1 MFPLANYLFNA
12 IIVQLFSKAIIMTQE
27 ELDALMNEEMGMDE
41 EPQISLEDMDNID
54 NDSSVN
60 EEFGSLNHQEFG
72 SLNYEEFGSL
82 NSIDDPHGY
91 RVSAMHSWPPPPPTD
106 DNKMVHQ
113 LDDVTKESE
122 KKATEIFDIIETI
135 SNELADGEGSIK
147 EIFSIINGNIALF
160 NTLSVKFPHVNAFKT
175 QLDHNNTAKKHAEI
189 LTGML
194 QDSGDNIMNIMEIMQ
209 YQDIHRQKI
218 ERVINVMR
226 ALSTYMNHLF
236 AGKIDDSK
244 RVTSAVHIHGD
255 IDTQDVVTSD
265 DIEALLAS
273 FGQK

>member
-1 MFPLANYLFNA
+1 
-12 IIVQLFSKAIIMTQE
+12 MTQE
-27 ELDALMNEEMGMDE
+27 ELDALMNGDIDMDVGFEESDPTEVSE
-41 EPQISLEDMDNID
+41 EPS
-54 NDSSVN
+54 N
-60 EEFGSLNHQEFG
+60 EEEVVSDEPYYNEL
-72 SLNYEEFGSL
+72 
-82 NSIDDPHGY
+82 DADKY
-91 RVSAMHSWPPPPPTD
+91 RVSALHSWPPPPPTD

-122 KKATEIFDIIETI
+122 QKASEIFDLIEGI
-135 SNELADGEGSIK
+135 SNDLGDGEKSIK
-147 EIFSIINGNIALF
+147 TIQAVVKSNVELFS
-160 NTLSVKFPHVNAFKT
+160 TLSEKFPHIEAFKT
-175 QLDHNNTAKKHAEI
+175 QLAENKKISDE
-189 LTGML
+189 LKDVLEML
-194 QDSGDNIMNIMEIMQ
+194 QNGGDTIMNIMDIMQ

-255 IDTQDVVTSD
+255 TTTEDVVSSD

-273 FGQK
+273 FGKK

>member
-1 MFPLANYLFNA
+1 
-12 IIVQLFSKAIIMTQE
+12 MTQE
-27 ELDALMNEEMGMDE
+27 ELDALMNEEIEMDE
-41 EPQISLEDMDNID
+41 ISENEEIVDTSEVSNNILNNID
-54 NDSSVN
+54 NP
-60 EEFGSLNHQEFG
+60 QA
-72 SLNYEEFGSL
+72 
-82 NSIDDPHGY
+82 Y

-122 KKATEIFDIIETI
+122 EKASEIFDLIEVI
-135 SNELADGEGSIK
+135 SNDLGDGEKYIK
-147 EIFSIINGNIALF
+147 DVKAIIDSNIALF
-160 NTLSVKFPHVNAFKT
+160 TTLHAKFPHVEAFEIQLTKNAQAKEK
-175 QLDHNNTAKKHAEI
+175 LDAVEQI
-189 LTGML
+189 L
-194 QDSGDNIMNIMEIMQ
+194 QDGGNTIMSVMDIMQ

-236 AGKIDDSK
+236 SGKIDDSK

-255 IDTQDVVTSD
+255 TTTEDVVTSD

>member
-1 MFPLANYLFNA
+1 
-12 IIVQLFSKAIIMTQE
+12 MTQE
-27 ELDALMNEEMGMDE
+27 ELDALMNGD
-41 EPQISLEDMDNID
+41 IDMDVGFEEAEETADVSVPETSSEEASDDDHYNQID
-54 NDSSVN
+54 PDK
-60 EEFGSLNHQEFG
+60 
-72 SLNYEEFGSL
+72 
-82 NSIDDPHGY
+82 Y

-122 KKATEIFDIIETI
+122 QKASEIFDLIEGI
-135 SNELADGEGSIK
+135 SNDLGDGEKSIK
-147 EIFSIINGNIALF
+147 AIQAVVKSNVELFS
-160 NTLSVKFPHVNAFKT
+160 TLSEKFPHIEAFKT
-175 QLDHNNTAKKHAEI
+175 QLAENKKISDE
-189 LTGML
+189 LKDVLEML
-194 QDSGDNIMNIMEIMQ
+194 QNGGDTIMNIMDIMQ

-236 AGKIDDSK
+236 AGKIDDAK

-255 IDTQDVVTSD
+255 TTTEDVVSSD

-273 FGQK
+273 FGKK

>member
-1 MFPLANYLFNA
+1 
-12 IIVQLFSKAIIMTQE
+12 MTQE
-27 ELDALMNEEMGMDE
+27 ELDALMSGDIDLDETFEESEVAEVKEEALEEKTAAKPYNET
-41 EPQISLEDMDNID
+41 
-54 NDSSVN
+54 
-60 EEFGSLNHQEFG
+60 
-72 SLNYEEFGSL
+72 
-82 NSIDDPHGY
+82 DPDKY

-122 KKATEIFDIIETI
+122 AKASEIFDLIEGI
-135 SNELADGEGSIK
+135 SNDLSDGEKDVKAIRSVL
-147 EIFSIINGNIALF
+147 SSNIELF
-160 NTLSVKFPHVNAFKT
+160 TTLSAKFPHVEAFKT
-175 QLDHNNTAKKHAEI
+175 QLEQNENA
-189 LTGML
+189 L
-194 QDSGDNIMNIMEIMQ
+194 QDLDSILEKLQNGGDTIMNIMDIMQ

-236 AGKIDDSK
+236 EGKVDDSK
-244 RVTSAVHIHGD
+244 RVSSAVHIHGD
-255 IDTQDVVTSD
+255 TTTEDVVSSD

>member
-1 MFPLANYLFNA
+1 
-12 IIVQLFSKAIIMTQE
+12 MTQE
-27 ELDALMNEEMGMDE
+27 ELDALMNGDIDLDEGGFEEAEEVAAPVTSDE
-41 EPQISLEDMDNID
+41 PLSDEPY
-54 NDSSVN
+54 N
-60 EEFGSLNHQEFG
+60 ETNP
-72 SLNYEEFGSL
+72 
-82 NSIDDPHGY
+82 DKY

-122 KKATEIFDIIETI
+122 QKATEIFDLIEGI
-135 SNELADGEGSIK
+135 SNDLGQGEKDVKKLQAIIKGNVEL
-147 EIFSIINGNIALF
+147 FT
-160 NTLSVKFPHVNAFKT
+160 TLSAKFPHIEAFKT
-175 QLDHNNTAKKHAEI
+175 QLAENEKASKSLKDI
-189 LTGML
+189 LEML
-194 QDSGDNIMNIMEIMQ
+194 QNGGDTIMNIMDIMQ

-255 IDTQDVVTSD
+255 TTTEDVVSSE